1 MTKHYGNYVMDD
13 ETRADIQPS
22 SLAKLKRGVH
32 IMATKTRRLT
42 ARTARW
48 EQLTGAMGIGIPWYS
63 PNGERVKK
71 L

>member
-1 MTKHYGNYVMDD
+1 MDD